1 MTRIKVKKIIEYF
14 FKIFLSFV
22 FFFLLFDF
30 LITKFLNNSNKKIYK
45 QESNGF
51 YKLNKNLNNYEI
63 FGSKIYKVYTD
74 EYGNKISKNDNKKK
88 YDIIFLGDSFIY
100 GMDNYE
106 NSIISIINKKKKL
119 IFLILQFRL
128 IHQQLT

>member
-1 MTRIKVKKIIEYF
+1 MIKTKKFI
-14 FKIFLSFV
+14 K
-22 FFFLLFDF
+22 FFFSLIFFFILFDF
-30 LITKFLNNSNKKIYK
+30 IFTKFLNNSNKKIYS

-63 FGSKIYKVYTD
+63 FGSKIYKVNTD
-74 EYGNKISKNDNKKK
+74 KYGNRISKNNNKKK

-106 NSIISIINKKKKL
+106 NSIISILNKKKKNWCS
-119 IFLILQFRL
+119 
-128 IHQQLT
+128 